1 VKLVMFVG
9 MVGLVMNSAGLKC
22 AASGAT
28 QAEASHQHFVCHTG
42 YTLENCHKDIAVLQ
56 RALEKYPVAQL
67 GEWTWV
73 LVRSS
78 DWRGIQSPRGLD
90 PNSPAFT
97 YYPGKETFLEEALVS
112 EVPRRRF
119 DLKSTW
125 GMSIEKL
132 LDYAIA
138 HELGHAL
145 CNERNEIKADRA
157 AKSMREGNAPSC
169 DVNLQAK
176 RRRAEDVSRLNAH
189 GISN

>member
-1 VKLVMFVG
+1 MKLIILAG
-9 MVGLVMNSAGLKC
+9 MTVGLLAGSPGSP
-22 AASGAT
+22 AAPSGLP
-28 QAEASHQHFVCHTG
+28 QASHQHFVCHTG
-42 YTLENCHKDIAVLQ
+42 YTLEKCRKDIAVLQ

-97 YYPGKETFLEEALVS
+97 YYQGKETFLEEALVA
-112 EVPRRRF
+112 EVPRRCF
-119 DLKSTW
+119 DLQSAW

-145 CNERNEIKADRA
+145 CNERNEAKADEA
-157 AKSMREGNAPSC
+157 AKLMREGNAPSC
-169 DVNLQAK
+169 EVNLQAK
-176 RRRAEDVSRLNAH
+176 RRPAEDARKLDKQ
-189 GISN
+189 GIFK